1 MKIWQPFCM
10 IIIIVYLIGIEVRAE
25 VVLDYPNGKNGYYVS
40 APTIELQ
47 REETGEMKY
56 RLKTGNGAI
65 VSGKVEET
73 TLCIPA
79 ELLKEGKNTLD
90 IWKED
95 EKGNVQDGSMSN
107 MFILLD
113 QTAPKCELKLVENRI
128 EITAADNYSGVE
140 KICYFFGEN
149 EFLTVNGNRAF
160 VVLPE
165 NFVGKLQAYAVDV
178 AGNQGEITCYEKKK
192 KPVQTVIVKPVEK
205 KEEVMQEEIEEE
217 NPIEDVEAPNIVLTG
232 IENYLISKEAVS
244 YECIV
249 TDIGEIEKLSGV
261 IHITKDTGEETSYE
275 LTEWETIEN
284 GYCLKGE
291 LEQTGKYLIS
301 VLAKDQVGNE
311 KNICMQVIV
320 DQDVPVI
327 NGLEQWEGKEIRE
340 FQWNHREEEIIDDFT
355 STTYAVYLDDVV
367 YTTNTVILTPG
378 THELIVRAKDIAG
391 NITENGVMFTIKQ
404 QIDWR
409 YLGRHSGD
417 FASGSEML
425 VEKKEK
431 IKAL

>member
-1 MKIWQPFCM
+1 MKARNSMKIWQPFCM

-47 REETGEMKY
+47 TEETGVVKY

-73 TLCIPA
+73 TLCIPK

-107 MFILLD
+107 VLILLD

-128 EITAADNYSGVE
+128 EITATDNYSGVE

-149 EFLTVNGNRAF
+149 EFMTVNGNRAF

-165 NFVGKLQAYAVDV
+165 NFVGILQAYAVDV

-192 KPVQTVIVKPVEK
+192 KPVQTVIV
-205 KEEVMQEEIEEE
+205 

-232 IENYLISKEAVS
+232 IENYLISKGAVS

-261 IHITKDTGEETSYE
+261 IRITKDTGEETSYE
-275 LTEWETIEN
+275 LTEWEAIEN
-284 GYCLKGE
+284 GYCLIGD

-301 VLAKDQVGNE
+301 VLAKDQAGNE
-311 KNICMQVIV
+311 QNICMQVIV

-327 NGLEQWEGKEIRE
+327 KGLEQWEGKEIKE

-355 STTYAVYLDDVV
+355 STTYAVYLDDEV

-378 THELIVRAKDIAG
+378 THELIVRARDIAG
-391 NITENGVMFTIKQ
+391 NITENSVMFTIKQ

-409 YLGRHSGD
+409 YLGRHSGA
-417 FASGSEML
+417 FASRSEML